1 MKKKLFL
8 RVFYKFYSYIHSGFK
23 HIIHN
28 TLLIISNF
36 QSCRSLETLLIGL
49 YNLEVVDKSGQQ
61 KAISFRLPSL
71 AMLSIYHEVC

>member
-1 MKKKLFL
+1 MFA
-8 RVFYKFYSYIHSGFK
+8 
-23 HIIHN
+23 N
-28 TLLIISNF
+28 NF

-71 AMLSIYHEVC
+71 AMLSIYHEVCYYIYIFISI